1 VDLELSPDE
10 ARFQSEL
17 RGWLKV
23 HVPARGRGGPREDA
37 DAARVAR
44 LAAWQRRLHAA
55 GYVAIGWPPEYGGR
69 AASLM
74 EQTILGEEL
83 ARARAPG
90 LIGAMGIQMVGPT
103 LMRWGSEQQKRRFL
117 PRILEA
123 SDIWCQGYS
132 EPGSGSDLAS
142 LRTHAVRDGDEFV
155 VSGQKI
161 WTSNAQIADWMFCLV
176 RTNPA
181 APKHHGISYLLIDM
195 STPGIRVRPL
205 VQMTGDAGF
214 NEVFFDEVRVPVENL
229 VGPLDEGWK
238 VANTTLA
245 HERNMLGSTT
255 QTQLLF
261 DGLLR
266 LARRARRAGRP
277 LAEDA
282 LARQRLAELKIRVEA
297 LRWNAYRNL
306 TSALRGRPSGI
317 EASITKLATT
327 ELNHEI
333 AAAALDLLGLL
344 APLYRGSRHLED
356 GGLWPYQFMFS
367 LGMIIGGGTS
377 QIQRNI
383 IAQRGLGLPR
393 VG

>member
-1 VDLELSPDE
+1 VDLDLTPEE

-17 RGWLKV
+17 RAWLKSN
-23 HVPARGRGGPREDA
+23 VPARGRGGTRE
-37 DAARVAR
+37 AAGGER
-44 LAAWQRRLHAA
+44 LRRMKAWQRKLHAA
-55 GYVAIGWPPEYGGR
+55 GYVGIGWPPEYGGR
-69 AASLM
+69 GATLM

-83 ARARAPG
+83 SRARAPG
-90 LIGAMGIQMVGPT
+90 LVGTMGIQMVGPT
-103 LMRWGSEQQKRRFL
+103 LMRWGSEVQKRLLL
-117 PRILEA
+117 PRILNA
-123 SDIWCQGYS
+123 DDVWCQGYS
-132 EPGSGSDLAS
+132 EPGAGSDLAS
-142 LRTHAVRDGDEFV
+142 LQTRAVRIDDAYV

-161 WTSNAQIADWMFCLV
+161 WTSNAQIADLMFCLV
-176 RTNPA
+176 RSEPD
-181 APKHHGISYLLIDM
+181 APKHKGISYLLIDM
-195 STPGIRVRPL
+195 KSPGITVRPL

-214 NEVFFDEVRVPVENL
+214 NEVFFDDVRVPAENL
-229 VGPLDEGWK
+229 VGPPGEGWK

-266 LARRARRAGRP
+266 LAQRTRRSEQP
-277 LAEDA
+277 LV
-282 LARQRLAELKIRVEA
+282 RQRLAGLKIQVEA

-306 TSALRGRPSGI
+306 SSALRGRPAGI

-333 AAAALDLLGLL
+333 ARAALELLGMLG
-344 APLYRGSRHLED
+344 PLYRGSRHLED
-356 GGLWPYQFMFS
+356 DGLWPYQFMFS

-393 VG
+393 AV